1 MISARFRFEARCSSR
16 PGHAVPRPSH
26 TLSVFVVAATF
37 VALPAVAW
45 ADIAWHRDYRAA
57 QAASVSSGKPVFAL
71 FVATW
76 DEEPSAEVF
85 ANSEVEAVIAA
96 CFEPVRVDVDKEADL
111 IRELAIERIPSVA
124 VINAR
129 SQSVSRFEC
138 PKTPAEFVAAAA
150 RAAQVSAAAAAPSAD
165 AQPAKSVAVFGGS
178 LNPEAVHDDSSV
190 ADKVRQLSSF
200 AEGKSSPVRDQNQNR
215 FPVAQQQAVA
225 PTQPAYAQSS
235 SAFTQQPYP
244 TASYSQPPQPQGPG
258 APATLPRTPP
268 TTWQP
273 EQPAAAAY
281 AQFQPPAAPTAP
293 ANRYATLPPPTAAQS
308 YGAIPPAGAQPSIE
322 PAPSTANPW
331 LAGAPS
337 QPADA
342 EPEASATAS
351 DEGVTKK
358 PASSGFMA
366 GMQKAVNPFSWWSAK
381 PTVEPPPK
389 MPPARS
395 QPSGVVA
402 AQASVV
408 PPSAASMTPPADAYG
423 SMPLGLEGYCP
434 VTIAERG
441 AWVEGRAQW
450 GVRHRGRTYLF
461 AGPEQQQAFMANPD
475 RYAPALS
482 GDDPVMAFEAGR
494 SEPGQR
500 ALGVTYGSRMYLF
513 SSAETRAAFSADP
526 TRYTTRVQMA
536 EGLAPSD
543 AARRF

>member
-1 MISARFRFEARCSSR
+1 MRFAMIRAHISIEMTGKAREACFVPRMSRFLSR
-16 PGHAVPRPSH
+16 VLFAVALVAVP
-26 TLSVFVVAATF
+26 TLASAE
-37 VALPAVAW
+37 
-45 ADIAWHRDYRAA
+45 IGWHRDY
-57 QAASVSSGKPVFAL
+57 QAARKASAASGKPVFAL
-71 FVATW
+71 FVASW

-85 ANSEVEAVIAA
+85 ANAEVEAVIAA

-129 SQSVSRFEC
+129 SESVSRFEC

-150 RAAQVSAAAAAPSAD
+150 RAAQVSAADASPHPDTAPT
-165 AQPAKSVAVFGGS
+165 QSVAVFGGS
-178 LNPEAVHDDSSV
+178 LGTEPGHDDSSV
-190 ADKVRQLSSF
+190 ADKVRQLSNF
-200 AEGKSSPVRDQNQNR
+200 AEGKSSPVRDQSR
-215 FPVAQQQAVA
+215 FPVVHQQAEI
-225 PTQPAYAQSS
+225 PTQQAYAQSS
-235 SAFTQQPYP
+235 SGYSQQPYP
-244 TASYSQPPQPQGPG
+244 QSAYSQPGYPQ
-258 APATLPRTPP
+258 APPAEAALPRTPP

-273 EQPAAAAY
+273 EQPAASAY
-281 AQFQPPAAPTAP
+281 AQFQPSAP
-293 ANRYATLPPPTAAQS
+293 ATPADRYAALSPSAAAQPS
-308 YGAIPPAGAQPSIE
+308 AQAPGGTASIE
-322 PAPSTANPW
+322 PAPSTNANPW
-331 LAGAPS
+331 LAGTPA
-337 QPADA
+337 QPTDA

-351 DEGVTKK
+351 DEGIAKK

-366 GMQKAVNPFSWWSAK
+366 GVQKAVNPFSWWSAK
-381 PTVEPPPK
+381 PAVEPPPK

-395 QPSGVVA
+395 QPSGVFA
-402 AQASVV
+402 AQPAVV
-408 PPSAASMTPPADAYG
+408 PPATASMTPVADSYG
-423 SMPLGLEGYCP
+423 SMPLGLEGFCP

-461 AGPEQQQAFMANPD
+461 AGPEQQQSFMSNPD

-482 GDDPVMAFEAGR
+482 GDDPVLAFEAGR

-536 EGLAPSD
+536 EGLAPADST
-543 AARRF
+543 RRF